1 MPPPG
6 QGWLT
11 GANSTSPETRSAWSS
26 ARFKASA
33 PAQEWPTTMAR
44 SMPISRS
51 AARMMRACV
60 AGEGAPAPPMRSL
73 QPLPGRSTA
82 TTRKRCAS
90 RSPSAIMGS
99 PEEPEAPCRR
109 STVASGSR
117 PCGAISTTCRRPPAT
132 SMKRP
137 AGG

>member
-1 MPPPG
+1 MPAPG

-11 GANSTSPETRSAWSS
+11 GAKSTSPERTSAWSS

-60 AGEGAPAPPMRSL
+60 ADAVAPAAARPVD
-73 QPLPGRSTA
+73 GDD
-82 TTRKRCAS
+82 
-90 RSPSAIMGS
+90 
-99 PEEPEAPCRR
+99 PEAPRQPLAERR
-109 STVASGSR
+109 HGIARG
-117 PCGAISTTCRRPPAT
+117 
-132 SMKRP
+132 
-137 AGG
+137 AGGAVQEKHRRVGLAPLRRHLDDVQAPARDL